1 MLFSGWE
8 LGVTSQGGTVSGRE
22 VVWDDV
28 KEVAG
33 ENEGALGEVAGVGT
47 TRESWA
53 DDVTAEALV
62 PEASDCATSCSGCAP

>member
-1 MLFSGWE
+1 MFSGWE

-33 ENEGALGEVAGVGT
+33 EDEGALGEVAGVGT

-53 DDVTAEALV
+53 DDVTA
-62 PEASDCATSCSGCAP
+62 